1 MNGEEMAL
9 RAKEN
14 QTVLLTKP
22 EAESL
27 LDWLECHLIDDIRSD
42 EDVDNMGWLS
52 NMMSIYNKCKLAGME
67 DSDG

>member
-1 MNGEEMAL
+1 MKDSELNL

-42 EDVDNMGWLS
+42 EDVDNMVWLS
-52 NMMSIYNKCKLAGME
+52 NMMSIYNKCKAIGE
-67 DSDG
+67 NGE